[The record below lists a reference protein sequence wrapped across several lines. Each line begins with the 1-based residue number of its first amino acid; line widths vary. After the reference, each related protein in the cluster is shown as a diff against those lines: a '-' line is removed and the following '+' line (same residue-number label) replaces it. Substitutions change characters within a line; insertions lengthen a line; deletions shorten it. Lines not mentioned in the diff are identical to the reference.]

1 MALTVHTK
9 GFMDVPNSILE
20 KKTLFH
26 IAVYIATSAVV
37 LLAIYSAERYLRFSN
52 ESSVSWVLLGL
63 TLALGRIESF
73 QEAPGRII
81 FILISG
87 LITLRYFTWR
97 TFDTLIY
104 TNLSDAAGMM
114 LLYLAEWYSIT
125 IHFMGMFINIW
136 PLEHKPAPLPD
147 DRSLLPTVDILI
159 PTYNESDDI
168 VRLTA
173 TAASQIDYPREKVN
187 IYILDDG
194 GTLQKRGNP
203 ETSQAAWDRHHRL
216 RDMAA
221 ALGAHYLTR
230 ETNEHAKAGN
240 INHALKKTGG
250 DLILILDCDHVPTKD
265 FLKNTVGW
273 FLKDKKLFLVQ
284 TPHFFINPT
293 TVEKNI
299 GSFSNSPGE
308 NDMFYRQVHLGMD
321 FWNSSYFC
329 GSAAVLRRKYLM
341 ELGGISGNTI
351 TEDAETSLHLHNK
364 GYSSVF
370 IKRTMICG
378 LSPETFDAYIL
389 QRTRWAQGM
398 AQIFM
403 LTNPILAKGLTI
415 PQKLCY
421 FNSCFFWFFG
431 LARFI
436 FYLGPALF
444 LILGLKVYYVSVNQ
458 ILVYALP
465 HVISTFIVMD
475 YFYGRVRRPF
485 FSEIYES
492 VQSIFLMPAILSVIL
507 NPKKPQFK
515 ITPKGK
521 KIESEFTNPMA
532 AAFLLVGLVNL
543 VAVPLAIYKWFY
555 YPLFRDVILITF
567 CWCVYNLVL
576 TLVTLGAFIERK
588 QLRQH
593 HRIRVKGQVRIFSPD
608 TNQYIEGEIR
618 DMSLTGIGI
627 ELNQPDFQSA
637 NDDIKIESYDSYG
650 EKHELRAKVITHIKK
665 GEKVILGLEFVIN
678 KETYPSVVRF
688 VYGDSQRWE
697 DLIKERSQ
705 QANSTKSDM
714 RYFAIRGIKGALEI
728 FAYLNKMIY
737 ATLKK
742 QAYAASSKIHAA
754 SLKIIKEAR

>member
-1 MALTVHTK
+1 MNI
-9 GFMDVPNSILE
+9 PNNIFG
-20 KKTLFH
+20 KKTFFH
-26 IAVYIATSAVV
+26 IAVYLAASAVV
-37 LLAIYSAERYLRFSN
+37 LSAIYFAERFFHFSS

-63 TLALGRIESF
+63 ALALGRIESF
-73 QEAPGRII
+73 QEVPGRII
-81 FILISG
+81 FIFISG
-87 LITLRYFTWR
+87 LITLRYFSWR

-104 TNLSDAAGMM
+104 TSLSDAVGMM

-125 IHFMGMFINIW
+125 IHFLGMFINIW

-147 DRSLLPTVDILI
+147 DPSLLPTVDIFI
-159 PTYNESDDI
+159 PTYSEPEDI
-168 VRLTA
+168 VKLTV
-173 TAASQIDYPREKVN
+173 TAAAQIDYPKEKIN
-187 IYILDDG
+187 IYMLDDG
-194 GTLQKRGNP
+194 GTIQKRKNP
-203 ETSQAAWDRHHRL
+203 ETSQTAWDRHYRL
-216 RDMAA
+216 KSLAQT
-221 ALGAHYLTR
+221 LGVRYLTR
-230 ETNEHAKAGN
+230 ENNKHAKAGN
-240 INHALKKTGG
+240 INHALKISSG
-250 DLILILDCDHVPTKD
+250 DIILILDCDHVPTKD

-273 FLKDKKLFLVQ
+273 FLKDKNLFLVQ

-364 GYSSVF
+364 GYNSVF
-370 IKRTMICG
+370 IKRAMICG

-389 QRTRWAQGM
+389 QRSRWAQGM
-398 AQIFM
+398 TQIFM
-403 LTNPILAKGLTI
+403 LTNPLLAKGLTI

-431 LARFI
+431 IARFI

-444 LILGLKVYYVSVNQ
+444 LILGLKVYYASVNQ

-475 YFYGRVRRPF
+475 YFYGKVRRPF

-492 VQSIFLMPAILSVIL
+492 VQSIFLMPAILSVML
-507 NPKKPQFK
+507 NPKKPTFN

-521 KIESEFTNPMA
+521 KVENEFTNPMA
-532 AAFLLVGLVNL
+532 AAFLSVGLINL
-543 VAVPLAIYKWFY
+543 IAVPLAIYKWFH

-567 CWCVYNLVL
+567 CWCVYNLIL

-593 HRIRVKGQVRIFSPD
+593 HRIRVKGQAKIFIPYI
-608 TNQYIEGEIR
+608 NQSFEGEIR

-627 ELNQPDFQSA
+627 ELNRPVSLSA
-637 NDDIKIESYDSYG
+637 DDDVIIDSHDSYG
-650 EKHELRAKVITHIKK
+650 EKHELKAMVKTFIKR
-665 GEKVILGLEFVIN
+665 GEQAVLGLEFIMN
-678 KETYPSVVRF
+678 QETYPNVVRF

-697 DLIKERSQ
+697 NLTKERATQTSS
-705 QANSTKSDM
+705 AKSDM
-714 RYFAIRGIKGALEI
+714 YYFAIRGIKGALES
-728 FAYLNKMIY
+728 FVYLNKIIY
-737 ATLKK
+737 ETLKK
-742 QAYAASSKIHAA
+742 HIYAASLKIHAA
-754 SLKIIKEAR
+754 SLKVIKEAR